1 MKSLEFKYRRIPSEI
16 FGSIYRPYITVMLQK
31 KDKSGWRK
39 ARMIV
44 DTGADYSILPRSYA
58 VYLGID
64 LTADCIA
71 QSTHGVGGM
80 ETVYIYKGL
89 VLKVGDFERKVP
101 VGFLDR
107 DDIPALFGRHECLET
122 FRTVLDK
129 RSLELLA
136 KK

>member
-1 MKSLEFKYRRIPSEI
+1 MKSIKFKFRRIPSEM
-16 FGSIYRPYITVMLQK
+16 FDSIYRPYVSVMLQK
-31 KDKSGWRK
+31 KDKNGWRK

-71 QSTHGVGGM
+71 QTTHGVGGM
-80 ETVYIYKGL
+80 ETVYIYKNL
-89 VLKVGDFERKVP
+89 VLKIGDFERKIP
-101 VGFLDR
+101 VGFLNR
-107 DDIPALFGRHECLET
+107 DDIPPLFGRHECLET
-122 FRTVLDK
+122 FRAIFDK

-136 KK
+136 FK